1 MTVAGNIELG
11 WPLSM
16 HSDDNKEE
24 SVMPVLLVPLLVGVP
39 VVLVGGYY
47 IIHAMH

>member
-1 MTVAGNIELG
+1 MVRRNQSTSGSLTSHYN
-11 WPLSM
+11 
-16 HSDDNKEE
+16 NREE
-24 SVMPVLLVPLLVGVP
+24 PVMPVLLVPLLIGVP